1 MRAVLQRALEARVDI
16 LNEETK
22 AILDSRSVGHG
33 LMVLLGVMQGDTPGH
48 VRLMAKKTCEMR
60 IFEDE
65 QGKLNRSLLD
75 IGGEMLVV
83 SNFTLGADCK
93 KGRRPSY
100 TKSAR
105 PDAAQKLYQ
114 DFVESMAQNE
124 LVSHLETG
132 RFGADMQI
140 ALVNDGPVTIIL
152 DTDEIQPKTN

>member
-93 KGRRPSY
+93 KGTRPSF
-100 TKSAR
+100 S
-105 PDAAQKLYQ
+105 DAAAPEILCSLATAKKYCNTRSSTPVASSSISIPF
-114 DFVESMAQNE
+114 DTIAFNY
-124 LVSHLETG
+124 VS
-132 RFGADMQI
+132 I
-140 ALVNDGPVTIIL
+140 SSISI
-152 DTDEIQPKTN
+152 